1 MKKNS
6 GILLIGII
14 IGIVVI
20 VFGAIFIAANSSR
33 KEEQRV
39 KDAFAGIMT
48 FEEESSE
55 SESVN
60 TNSIS
65 GFDQNTK
72 KEKLYAA
79 VSGSIDQALAEMGAN
94 DSLKNMDAEFE
105 IQDYNSDGVVEAD
118 YIIIYGTVD
127 NVDIEAVCLETSP
140 DIGWHL
146 VYIESADGK
155 KTFWDGNSGLRDIYD
170 LHTGELVRPATKD
183 VE

>member
-1 MKKNS
+1 MKKNK
-6 GILLIGII
+6 LI
-14 IGIVVI
+14 IGLVVVFIVLCVGWG
-20 VFGAIFIAANSSR
+20 VYAVNSELKREQKLKDIFT
-33 KEEQRV
+33 
-39 KDAFAGIMT
+39 DIMT

-55 SESVN
+55 SESVT